1 MRRSQATNI
10 AASIA
15 NQHLKR
21 LYDNSGNARFGAT
34 SKLWR
39 RQGLKPATDLAH
51 DILLPRAGNSIAT
64 GRAGYRWDVM
74 KQYSAPAGRSW
85 RSSAAGALFV
95 AALALISAPAAA
107 EGAAQA
113 REAITVEGNRRI
125 DAETV
130 RSYFHAAPD
139 GRFDEAAR
147 DAALKALLATGLF
160 DKVTIDRAGDRLVV
174 HLTEAPVLGRVA
186 FEGNKKIQDKDLS
199 AIVESK
205 PQGTL
210 QRAVV
215 QADVGRIMEAYRH
228 KGRNDVGVVPK
239 IISSGHDRVDLVYE
253 VTEGGKTTVR
263 QINFEG
269 NHVFGKR
276 QLAAVIKTSTTN
288 MLSFLTGGDDY
299 DPDRIAADR
308 EQLRLYYR
316 SKGYA
321 DASVTSAQAEYDPAL
336 HGFTLTF
343 SIDEGPLYHF
353 GGINIVCNVPGL
365 DGEKLRPALLARTGA
380 MFDGNALDKSTD
392 ALATELAKLGFP
404 FAQAVARTTRDAAGQ
419 RIDVSFVVDQGPR
432 TYVERIEIHG
442 NTRTRGYVIRREFDI
457 AEGDAYNKTLI
468 DRAERRLK
476 NLNYFKTV
484 KISRQPGSAADR
496 VVLDVEVTE
505 QSTGEFTISGG
516 YSTTDGLLAEVK
528 VGDRNFLGGGK
539 AVNASFTYGQY
550 ARGIDLSA
558 SEPYFLGTR
567 VSAGIDLYYK
577 QTDASTY
584 QSYGSDVYG
593 ATMQFG
599 TPLTEQIGVQYRY
612 SIYNQNVTL
621 NPASLTA
628 APSLPIQQAAL
639 AGPQWVSS
647 IGDTV
652 TYSTLDNNKNPT
664 DGIKSQLSQ
673 DLAGLGGDV
682 KFLRTTE
689 DMRYYHSIND
699 DVVALVRG
707 QGGYVAG
714 WGGQQVPLLNN
725 FFGGPTMVRGFA
737 PNGFGPRDLTPGTT
751 MDNVGGSMYW
761 ASTLEF
767 QSAIPG
773 VPKEYG
779 LKATA
784 FVDAGSVFNYGGPT
798 TFPGSTQ
805 SLQVANSNI
814 VRSAVGVGLVWD
826 SPFGALGINYAVPL
840 SKAAYDVVQP
850 LSFTAGGF

>member
-1 MRRSQATNI
+1 MTPSGRCGG
-10 AASIA
+10 SI
-15 NQHLKR
+15 
-21 LYDNSGNARFGAT
+21 
-34 SKLWR
+34 
-39 RQGLKPATDLAH
+39 
-51 DILLPRAGNSIAT
+51 
-64 GRAGYRWDVM
+64 
-74 KQYSAPAGRSW
+74 
-85 RSSAAGALFV
+85 AAGALLV
-95 AALALISAPAAA
+95 AALGLFSAQAFAT
-107 EGAAQA
+107 ESAAQA
-113 REAITVEGNRRI
+113 RETIVVQGNRRV
-125 DAETV
+125 DTETV
-130 RSYFHAAPD
+130 RSYFPAAPD

-160 DKVTIDRAGDRLVV
+160 DNVTIERAGERLVV
-174 HLTEAPVLGRVA
+174 HLTEAPVVDRVA
-186 FEGNKKIQDKDLS
+186 FEGNKKIQDKELT
-199 AIVESK
+199 AVIESK
-205 PQGTL
+205 PRGTL

-228 KGRNDVGVVPK
+228 AGRDDVGVVPQ
-239 IISSGHDRVDLVYE
+239 IISRSNDRVDLVYV

-263 QINFEG
+263 QINFVG
-269 NHVFGKR
+269 NKVFGKR
-276 QLAAVIKTSTTN
+276 QLAAVIKTSATN
-288 MLSFLTGGDDY
+288 MLSFLIGGDVY
-299 DPDRIAADR
+299 DPDRVAEDR

-321 DASVTSAQAEYDPAL
+321 DANVTSAKAEYDPAI

-353 GGINIVCNVPGL
+353 GDIDIVCNMPGL
-365 DGEKLRPALLARTGA
+365 DPEKLRRLLVARSGA
-380 MFDGNALDKSTD
+380 VFDGGALDKTSEG
-392 ALATELAKLGFP
+392 LAIELAKLGFP
-404 FAQAVARTTRDAAGQ
+404 FAQALPRTTRDAAAK
-419 RIDVSFVVDQGPR
+419 RIDVAFTIEQGPR

-457 AEGDAYNKTLI
+457 AEGDAYNKSLI

-484 KISRQPGSAADR
+484 KISTKPGSVPDR
-496 VVLDVEVTE
+496 VVLDVDVVE
-505 QSTGEFTISGG
+505 QSTGDFSIAGG

-528 VGDRNFLGGGK
+528 VGDRNFLGTGK
-539 AVNASFTYGQY
+539 TLNASVTYGQY

-567 VSAGIDLYYK
+567 VAAGIELYGK
-577 QTDASTY
+577 QNDPSPY
-584 QSYGSDVYG
+584 QSYGSNIYG

-599 TPLTEQIGVQYRY
+599 TPLTEQIGVQWRY
-612 SIYNQNVTL
+612 SIYNQDVTL
-621 NPASLTA
+621 DPTSLAA

-639 AGPQWVSS
+639 AGPAWVSAAGS
-647 IGDTV
+647 TV
-652 TYSTLDNNKNPT
+652 TYNTLDNTKNPT
-664 DGIKSQLSQ
+664 SGFKSQLSQ

-689 DMRYYHSIND
+689 DVRYYHPIND
-699 DVVALVRG
+699 DVVSLVRA
-707 QGGYVAG
+707 QGGYITG
-714 WGGQQVPLLNN
+714 WGGQQVPLMNS

-761 ASTLEF
+761 ATTVEL

-773 VPKEYG
+773 VPQEYG

-784 FVDAGSVFNYGGPT
+784 FIDAGSVFNYGGPT

-805 SLQVANSNI
+805 SLQLANSNV
-814 VRSAVGVGLVWD
+814 VRSSVGAGLTWA
-826 SPFGALGINYAVPL
+826 SPFGALTVDYAVPL

-850 LSFTAGGF
+850 LRFSAGGF

>member
-1 MRRSQATNI
+1 MTPSGRCGG
-10 AASIA
+10 SI
-15 NQHLKR
+15 
-21 LYDNSGNARFGAT
+21 
-34 SKLWR
+34 
-39 RQGLKPATDLAH
+39 
-51 DILLPRAGNSIAT
+51 
-64 GRAGYRWDVM
+64 
-74 KQYSAPAGRSW
+74 
-85 RSSAAGALFV
+85 AAGALLV
-95 AALALISAPAAA
+95 AALGLFSAQAFAT
-107 EGAAQA
+107 ESAAQA
-113 REAITVEGNRRI
+113 RETIVVQGNRRV
-125 DAETV
+125 DTETV
-130 RSYFHAAPD
+130 RSYFPAAPD

-160 DKVTIDRAGDRLVV
+160 DNVTIERTGERLVV
-174 HLTEAPVLGRVA
+174 HLTEAPVVDRVA
-186 FEGNKKIQDKDLS
+186 FEGNKKIQDKELT
-199 AIVESK
+199 AVIESK
-205 PQGTL
+205 PRGTL

-228 KGRNDVGVVPK
+228 AGRDDVGVVPQ
-239 IISSGHDRVDLVYE
+239 IISRGNDRVDLVYV

-263 QINFEG
+263 QINFVG
-269 NHVFGKR
+269 NRVFGKR
-276 QLAAVIKTSTTN
+276 QLAAVIKTSATN
-288 MLSFLTGGDDY
+288 VLSFLIGGDVY
-299 DPDRIAADR
+299 DPDRVAQDR

-321 DASVTSAQAEYDPAL
+321 DASVTSAKAEYDPAI

-353 GGINIVCNVPGL
+353 GDTNIICNVPGL
-365 DGEKLRPALLARTGA
+365 DPEKLRRLLVARPGA
-380 MFDGNALDKSTD
+380 VFDGNALDKTTEV
-392 ALATELAKLGFP
+392 LAIELAKLGYP
-404 FAQAVARTTRDAAGQ
+404 FAQAVPRMTRDAAAQ
-419 RIDVSFVVDQGPR
+419 RIDVAFTIGQGPR

-457 AEGDAYNKTLI
+457 AEGDAYNKMLI

-484 KISRQPGSAADR
+484 KIATKPGSVADR
-496 VVLDVEVTE
+496 VVLDVDVVE
-505 QSTGEFTISGG
+505 QSTGDFTISGG

-528 VGDRNFLGGGK
+528 VGDRNFLGTGK
-539 AVNASFTYGQY
+539 AVSASASYGQY

-567 VSAGIDLYYK
+567 VSAGIELYGR
-577 QTDASTY
+577 QNDASPY

-599 TPLTEQIGVQYRY
+599 APLTEQIGVQYRY
-612 SIYNQNVTL
+612 SLYNQNVTL

-647 IGDTV
+647 VGDTV
-652 TYSTLDNNKNPT
+652 TYNTLDNNKRPT
-664 DGIKSQLSQ
+664 DGIKSQLTQ

-682 KFLRTTE
+682 NFLRTTE
-689 DMRYYHSIND
+689 DLRYYHAIND
-699 DVVALVRG
+699 DVVSLVRA
-707 QGGYVAG
+707 QGGYISG
-714 WGGQQVPLLNN
+714 WGGQQVPLINS

-751 MDNVGGSMYW
+751 MDNVGGTMYW
-761 ASTLEF
+761 ASTLEL

-773 VPKEYG
+773 VPQEYG

-805 SLQVANSNI
+805 SLQIANSNI
-814 VRSAVGVGLVWD
+814 VRSSVGVGLVWD
-826 SPFGALGINYAVPL
+826 SPFGALGVNYAVPL
-840 SKAAYDVVQP
+840 TKAAYDVVQP
-850 LSFTAGGF
+850 LNFSAGGF